1 MLLKKCGN
9 SSMWTGMMSP
19 MKGIGLLR
27 NLESIAFSLES
38 IYKDLNPACF
48 WKLFELLYLAIC
60 NSELN
65 MNEKKMSLIEM
76 EGQK

>member
-1 MLLKKCGN
+1 
-9 SSMWTGMMSP
+9 

-27 NLESIAFSLES
+27 NLESVASNLES

-48 WKLFELLYLAIC
+48 WKLCELLYLAIC
-60 NSELN
+60 NSEVN